1 MGIKAGPRIVTDGL
15 IFDLDAAVS
24 RAYSGSGL
32 TAFGLVGGIG
42 ATLVN
47 GVGFT
52 STNSGSFVFDGTNDY
67 IDTQTSFIPTRY
79 TVFAWFMLHTQSV
92 SRFQIIY
99 ESGYAQIF
107 LSSQSISFWYKNS
120 SPYWLPYDINLSFN
134 TWYQVCVVND
144 SNLKSVYLNGNFG
157 SSVSDSSNYQPN
169 DTVQI
174 GSNQGNIEFLNGKIG
189 QFITY
194 NRALTAQEIRQNYN
208 ATKKRYG
215 L

>member
-1 MGIKAGPRIVTDGL
+1 MGIAYNTSIVSDGL
-15 IFDLDAAVS
+15 VFALDAANS
-24 RAYSGSGL
+24 RCYSGSGI
-32 TAFGLVGGIG
+32 TVNSLVGGIG
-42 ATLVN
+42 CTLVN
-47 GVGFT
+47 GVGFGT
-52 STNSGSFVFDGTNDY
+52 SNSGSFIFDGTNDY

-79 TVFAWFMLHTQSV
+79 TVFAWFMLHTQSAN
-92 SRFQIIY
+92 RFQIIY

-174 GSNQGNIEFLNGKIG
+174 GSNQGTIEFLNGKIG
-189 QFITY
+189 QFSTY
-194 NRALTAQEIRQNYN
+194 NRALSAQEIRQNYN